1 MDIFSISAMRAK
13 CPKCGAVFEVP
24 WHPTLVHIGSI
35 KLMKCPSCGKTS
47 MMHTGVK
54 DPINWP
60 EEDNKVE
67 KEPKETD
74 DLERRIRDSK
84 YED

>member
-1 MDIFSISAMRAK
+1 MRAK

-35 KLMKCPSCGKTS
+35 KLLKCPACGKRS

-54 DPINWP
+54 DPVTWP
-60 EEDNKVE
+60 VE
-67 KEPKETD
+67 KGTEEKAVEQLSD
-74 DLERRIRDSK
+74 EERLRRRIEGSK
-84 YED
+84 HERL